1 MVIDNQD
8 TDLSCLKSDDS
19 HLFDVWGGALPL
31 VRNLAGRLEG
41 QGFRLAHDAPIK
53 LLIDLPQGI
62 AFRVL
67 KRLETLGSVER
78 AKQRWIVVT
87 FNTCSE
93 YWKDLWDAGPDI
105 LLVDPKNN
113 GDFRAAI
120 VRAAGGQKYQIV
132 PERTTLLNSTERRIL
147 SFLARG
153 YNNKDIAQYLNLQ
166 EKTIMNSLTRIY
178 HKLGLSNRTEAA
190 LYYWGIAARGPIVEG
205 ALRDGPG
212 A

>member
-1 MVIDNQD
+1 VVIDNQD
-8 TDLSCLKSDDS
+8 ADLSCLKSDDT

-41 QGFRLAHDAPIK
+41 HGFHLAHDAPIK

-67 KRLETLGSVER
+67 ESLETLDSVER
-78 AKQRWIVVT
+78 AKQSWIVVT
-87 FNTCSE
+87 FNICSE
-93 YWKDLWDAGPDI
+93 YWEDLWDAGPDI

-120 VRAAGGQKYQIV
+120 ARAASGQRYQIV
-132 PERTTLLNSTERRIL
+132 PDRTTPLNSTERRIL

-153 YNNKDIAQYLNLQ
+153 YNNKDIAHYLNLQ
-166 EKTIMNSLTRIY
+166 EKTILNALTRIY
-178 HKLGLSNRTEAA
+178 HKLGLTNRTKAA
-190 LYYWGIAARGPIVEG
+190 LYYWGIPSGGPIAEG
-205 ALRDGPG
+205 EMHGGLTT
-212 A
+212 